1 MYVKNLLKQSS
12 KWRVL
17 YLITL
22 ISTLTFFGVN
32 AFDNYQPTVSSDKD
46 DYAPGEIAVIT
57 GYGWTQ
63 DSMVHV
69 EFKEEPDYPDYHV
82 YDVSVGEDGSWT
94 IKYQV
99 EPRHVGVKFTVTAV
113 GKQSG
118 ATAITVFTDANVRL
132 TTNSGSST
140 LSYEVKNSTSC
151 TGPTVSSG
159 TRDASTNQGG
169 SDAIA
174 VTGAQSV
181 KITAPLTN
189 SLGQTFTGYTV
200 STSYTTPNTSQP
212 NIICVVGTNNNGTI
226 AVTANYAT
234 CTTPA
239 TPVVTV
245 VNNCDGTST
254 LSTTAS
260 GSLLWSTGATTS
272 SITVTSGGTY
282 TVTSTVAGGC
292 TSAPGSGIA
301 APKTAPSAP
310 AVTVVDNC
318 DGTSTLSTNATGALL
333 WSTGAATSSIT
344 VTQAGAYTVTT
355 TVNGCTSTAGSGTA
369 NPKTTPAKPTITAQ
383 TGTSACPGN
392 TVVLTSSASTGNQ
405 WYRNGAAISGAT
417 NQSFTA
423 IESGSYTVIVTAN
436 GCSSTAS
443 DATVVTIEDVTAP
456 VKPTIAA
463 ATGECSVTVTAPT
476 TTDNC
481 AGTVTGTTSDP
492 TEYTVQG
499 EYTIT
504 WTFSDGNGNSTTAT
518 QEVIVRDVTLPLI
531 AATEAVTVEADAG
544 QCGATIAITA
554 PEVTDNCEAL
564 PAMGTRSD
572 GAALSAQYPVG
583 TTTITW
589 NAKDAAG
596 NDAVAVTQTITVRDT
611 QAPTI
616 TAPATV
622 EVAANAQCQATEV
635 ALGTP
640 TTADNCGVK
649 TVTNNAPAT
658 FPLGDTE
665 VIWTV
670 TDVNG
675 LTATATQVV
684 TVVDMTA
691 PVLTAAI
698 NQNVNL
704 GENCTI
710 TIPDVRGTATDNC
723 QGTTITQ
730 SPAVGTEVEAT
741 HNQTITVTVTATDA
755 AGNTD
760 EAQVVLT
767 AKDVTN
773 PTIAAPAN
781 VKVAANASC
790 RATGVVLGS
799 ATASDNCAGVTVT
812 NDAPESYP
820 LGTTTVT
827 WTATD
832 AAGLKATVTQ
842 TVTVEDR
849 TAPVAPTIAA
859 ATGECSVTVTTTP
872 TAADNCKGTV
882 TGTTSDPL
890 TYTEQGTYTIT
901 WSFNDGNGNT
911 STATQQ
917 VIVKDATAPVTPT
930 IADATGECSVTVTAP
945 TTTDNC
951 AGTVTGTTSDPLTY
965 NEQGT
970 YTITWTFN
978 DGNGNGTTATQ
989 NVIVKDVTAPVIAA
1003 TQPVTADADAGQCGA
1018 TISITA
1024 PEVTDNCG
1032 AQPAT
1037 GTRSDNL
1044 ALNAQYPVGTTT
1056 ITWNATDVNG
1066 NPATAVTQTVT
1077 VRDTQAPTITAPA
1090 NVKVAANAQCEATD
1104 VALGTPIT
1112 ADNCKVASETNNAP
1126 ATFPLGDTE
1135 VIWTVTDAAGLT
1147 ATAKQVVTVVD
1158 ETAPVVA
1165 AASNQTAGTDD
1176 GSCTVTLTIP
1186 DATVTDNCSV
1196 KQVTWAMTGATTAS
1210 GAGQVGEYTFNQGV
1224 TTITYTATDK
1234 AGNSSSDVMTV
1245 TVTDDEAPVI
1255 KVPANIVVAT
1265 QPDKCG
1271 AVVNYNVSTTDNCSS
1286 VTPTMTAGLAP
1297 GATFPVGTTTV
1308 TYTTEDKAGNSATE
1322 SFTVTV
1328 TNNTPSNLV
1337 ITGPASP
1344 VQLNSTVTLNASF
1357 TDENISTAVW
1367 TWGDGT
1373 NTTQTISG
1381 SPISATHTY
1390 TEAGVYSVGLT
1401 VTDHCGQSTS
1411 TVFDYVVIYDP
1422 NGGFVT
1428 GGGWIDSPPGAYVA
1442 NPTLIGKANFGFIAK
1457 YKKGSNQVDGNT
1469 EFQFKAGDLNFK
1481 SSAHDAMSLV
1491 VAGYKAIYKGVG
1503 SINGNEEY
1511 AFMVSVEDGNLKG
1524 SQEADR
1530 FRIKIWNR
1538 RDGAIVYDNNVS
1550 LSDKGDNA
1558 VPSTTISGGSIVIH
1572 EVKSNAPVATKTTK
1586 LSTTTTAET
1595 SQLYNYPN
1603 TFTDRTT
1610 IAFSLEK
1617 EESYSLEVYDM
1628 RGVLIRKVDMGVAKA
1643 GKLYEYEFDGK
1654 NLSKGIYI
1662 ARLLTPSGMKS
1673 VKMLLTK

>member
-46 DYAPGEIAVIT
+46 DYAPGEIAIIT

-113 GKQSG
+113 GRQSG
-118 ATAITVFTDANVRL
+118 ATAITVFTDANVRVR
-132 TTNSGSST
+132 TSAGQVDITYKVTNSLT
-140 LSYEVKNSTSC
+140 C
-151 TGPTVSSG
+151 TGQGTNNTRSASSNINDFQAVPVTSSQSIQITV
-159 TRDASTNQGG
+159 
-169 SDAIA
+169 
-174 VTGAQSV
+174 
-181 KITAPLTN
+181 PLTN
-189 SLGQTFTGYTV
+189 SLGQTFESFTANVGF
-200 STSYTTPNTSQP
+200 STPDPSQP
-212 NIICVVGTNNNGTI
+212 NIICVRGDATNGAANVI
-226 AVTANYAT
+226 VNYAA

-245 VNNCDGTST
+245 VNNCNGTST

-301 APKTAPSAP
+301 APKTTPSAP

-333 WSTGAATSSIT
+333 WSTGATTSSIT
-344 VTQAGAYTVTT
+344 VTQAGTYTVTT

-383 TGTSACPGN
+383 SGTSACPGN
-392 TVVLTSSASTGNQ
+392 TVVLTSSASSGNQ
-405 WYRNGAAISGAT
+405 WYRNRAAISGAT

-423 IESGSYTVIVTAN
+423 SESGSYTVIVTAN

-456 VKPTIAA
+456 AKPTIAA

-504 WTFSDGNGNSTTAT
+504 WTFSDGHGNSTTAT
-518 QEVIVRDVTLPLI
+518 QQVIV
-531 AATEAVTVEADAG
+531 
-544 QCGATIAITA
+544 
-554 PEVTDNCEAL
+554 
-564 PAMGTRSD
+564 
-572 GAALSAQYPVG
+572 
-583 TTTITW
+583 
-589 NAKDAAG
+589 KD
-596 NDAVAVTQTITVRDT
+596 
-611 QAPTI
+611 
-616 TAPATV
+616 
-622 EVAANAQCQATEV
+622 E
-635 ALGTP
+635 
-640 TTADNCGVK
+640 
-649 TVTNNAPAT
+649 
-658 FPLGDTE
+658 
-665 VIWTV
+665 
-670 TDVNG
+670 
-675 LTATATQVV
+675 
-684 TVVDMTA
+684 TA
-691 PVLTAAI
+691 PVLTAGT

-704 GENCTI
+704 GENCTV

-730 SPAVGTEVEAT
+730 TPAVGTEVEAT
-741 HNQTITVTVTATDA
+741 HNQTISVTVTATDA

-781 VKVAANASC
+781 VTVAANASC
-790 RATGVVLGS
+790 RATGVVIGS

-859 ATGECSVTVTTTP
+859 ATGECSVTVTTAP
-872 TAADNCKGTV
+872 TAEDNCKGTI

-917 VIVKDATAPVTPT
+917 VIVDDVTAPVTPT
-930 IADATGECSVTVTAP
+930 LADATGECSVTVTAP

-951 AGTVTGTTSDPLTY
+951 AGTVTGTTSDETTY
-965 NEQGT
+965 SEQGT
-970 YTITWTFN
+970 YTITWTFS
-978 DGNGNGTTATQ
+978 DGNGNSTAATQ
-989 NVIVKDVTAPVIAA
+989 KVIVEDVTAPVIAT

-1032 AQPAT
+1032 AQPAM

-1104 VALGTPIT
+1104 VALGTPT
-1112 ADNCKVASETNNAP
+1112 TSDNCSVKSVTNNAP
-1126 ATFPLGDTE
+1126 ETFPLGDTE

-1176 GSCTVTLTIP
+1176 RSCTATITIP

-1224 TTITYTATDK
+1224 TTITYTAIDN

-1271 AVVNYNVSTTDNCSS
+1271 AVVNYEVSATDNCST
-1286 VTPTMTAGLAP
+1286 VTETRTAGLAS

-1308 TYTTEDKAGNSATE
+1308 TYTTEDKAGNTDTE

-1337 ITGPASP
+1337 ITGPDSP

-1367 TWGDGT
+1367 TWGDGEK
-1373 NTTQTISG
+1373 TTQTITG

-1442 NPTLIGKANFGFIAK
+1442 NPTLVGKANFGFIAK